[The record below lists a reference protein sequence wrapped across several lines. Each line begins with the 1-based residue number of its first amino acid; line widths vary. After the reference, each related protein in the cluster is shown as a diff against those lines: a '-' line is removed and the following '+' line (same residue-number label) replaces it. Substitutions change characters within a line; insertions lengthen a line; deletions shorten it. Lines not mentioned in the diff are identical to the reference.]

1 MYARAHTHTHTY
13 VRTHTCMHAL
23 RTLYI
28 RTHARTYMYAR
39 NEFVVQ
45 AAHCRSICPAA
56 MRNQH
61 GPLPDADSE
70 AINLR
75 EHGPAAT
82 RPKVMAL
89 PPSSC
94 RTSSNTQ
101 RASADRHGPPD
112 PTEPGVKG
120 AYIIIG
126 RAVGQP
132 NMCAANISGHDE
144 LGRPYSIDVVLQRT
158 GTSLSGARGN
168 SRVLDKVH
176 VKPRRCL
183 LELVDAEGGTLVHA
197 AWHRDMPM
205 TQVDWL

>member
-1 MYARAHTHTHTY
+1 MYARSEY
-13 VRTHTCMHAL
+13 
-23 RTLYI
+23 
-28 RTHARTYMYAR
+28 
-39 NEFVVQ
+39 FVQ
-45 AAHCRSICPAA
+45 FAHCRSICPAA

-70 AINLR
+70 AIDLR
-75 EHGPAAT
+75 VHGPAAT
-82 RPKVMAL
+82 RPKVMAS

-132 NMCAANISGHDE
+132 NMSAANISGHDE
-144 LGRPYSIDVVLQRT
+144 LDLPYSIDVVLECT
-158 GTSLSGARGN
+158 GTSLSGARGT
-168 SRVLDKVH
+168 SRVLEKVTRPGM
-176 VKPRRCL
+176 PRRCL

-197 AWHRDMPM
+197 IWHRDMPM